1 HIGEGLHNVV
11 YTGDYKY
18 ARTML
23 LEGAMSE
30 FPRVETLITE
40 STYGGPDD
48 VMPSRLEAEEHLTA
62 VVNQTLERKGKVI
75 IPVPA
80 VGRAQEI
87 MLILDGYMKR
97 GLMKEAPVFIEGMIS
112 EATAIHTAFPEYLG
126 REVRQSILHDGVN
139 PFESDYFTVVEHP
152 NVRQEI
158 VEGEPCIVLATSG
171 MLEGGPVI
179 EYFKSLAG
187 DERNTV
193 IFVSYQIEGTLGR
206 RVQKGLNEVA
216 MVGSDGK
223 MDVVKV
229 KLHVDSIEGFSGH
242 SDRRQI
248 INYVT
253 HLKPKPERVFVCHGE
268 RAKCLS
274 VANFLQRRCEIE
286 ALAPVVMETFRLL

>member
-1 HIGEGLHNVV
+1 MHNIV

-23 LEGAMSE
+23 LEAATAE
-30 FPRVETLITE
+30 FPRVETVITE
-40 STYGGPDD
+40 STYGSVDD
-48 VMPSRLEAEEHLTA
+48 IMPSRVEAEEKLTRI
-62 VVNQTLERKGKVI
+62 VNETLERKGKVL

-87 MLILDGYMKR
+87 MLVIDGYMRR

-112 EATAIHTAFPEYLG
+112 EATAIHTAYPEYLG
-126 REVRQSILHDGVN
+126 REVRNSILHEGIN
-139 PFESDYFTVVEHP
+139 PFQSDYFTVVEHP

-158 VEGEPCIVLATSG
+158 IDGEPCIVMATSG

-179 EYFKSLAG
+179 EYFKNLA
-187 DERNTV
+187 DNENNTV

-206 RVQKGLNEVA
+206 RVQRGLNEA
-216 MVGSDGK
+216 TMMNSEGK

-229 KLHVDSIEGFSGH
+229 RLHVESIEGFSGH

-248 INYVT
+248 INYIT
-253 HLKPKPERVFVCHGE
+253 QLKPTPERVIVCHGE

-274 VANFLQRRCEIE
+274 VASFLQKRCGIQ
-286 ALAPVVMETFRLL
+286 AIAPTVMETFRLL